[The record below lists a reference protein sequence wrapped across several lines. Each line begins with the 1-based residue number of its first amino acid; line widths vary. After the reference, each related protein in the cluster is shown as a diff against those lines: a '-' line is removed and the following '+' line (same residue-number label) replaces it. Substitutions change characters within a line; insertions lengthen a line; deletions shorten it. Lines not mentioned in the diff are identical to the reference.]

1 MNRDVIDVSHL
12 PPYAF
17 HHRSLIWWGTMGII
31 AIEGTIFALLI
42 VTYVYLKGRSP
53 HWPPGSYPPELLW
66 GTLNT
71 AVLIGSALPN
81 HLVKKAAERLDLR
94 QVRLWMTVALG
105 FGLAFNVIRI
115 FEFRSLNVWWDEN
128 AYGSIVWTLLGA
140 HTFHI
145 ITDFV
150 DSCVLLALLFVG
162 PMSESHFVDVS
173 DNSMYWYFVV
183 ISWLPIYAV
192 IYLAP
197 RVS

>member
-1 MNRDVIDVSHL
+1 MI
-12 PPYAF
+12 
-17 HHRSLIWWGTMGII
+17 
-31 AIEGTIFALLI
+31 
-42 VTYVYLKGRSP
+42 
-53 HWPPGSYPPELLW
+53 
-66 GTLNT
+66 
-71 AVLIGSALPN
+71 
-81 HLVKKAAERLDLR
+81 
-94 QVRLWMTVALG
+94 VALG
-105 FGLAFNVIRI
+105 FALAFNVIRI

-150 DSCVLLALLFVG
+150 DSSVLLALLFIG
-162 PMSESHFVDVS
+162 PVQESHFVDVS

-183 ISWLPIYAV
+183 ISWLPIYAL